1 MGRLKDQTEA
11 RNGDVAGHIVRWGVA
26 QALFPHERESG
37 DRYVVQPC
45 AGGLLLAAVDGTGH
59 GTEAAAAAT
68 MAVATL
74 RSFADESPIALV
86 LRCHE
91 ELKGTR
97 GAVMT
102 VVFLHLSN
110 RTLTWLGVGN
120 VEAVVCHAIG
130 GKMTTVDRA
139 LLRAGVIG
147 YQLPVLR
154 SEMLPLNLHD
164 TVILATDGVKPG
176 FEDTLDLTR
185 DPQSIADDIL
195 ARHGG
200 GVDDALVLVAR
211 YLGRDATESP
221 ATV

>member
-1 MGRLKDQTEA
+1 MGRLS
-11 RNGDVAGHIVRWGVA
+11 DVIRWGVA
-26 QALFPHERESG
+26 DAPFPRERESG

-45 AGGLLLAAVDGTGH
+45 PGGFLLAVVDGTGH
-59 GTEAAAAAT
+59 GAEAANAARIA
-68 MAVATL
+68 ADTL
-74 RSFADESPIALV
+74 KAFAHESPTALM
-86 LRCHE
+86 LRCHD

-102 VVFLHLSN
+102 LAFLHVRA

-120 VEAVVCHAIG
+120 VEAVLCHGSNGVTA
-130 GKMTTVDRA
+130 KADRA

-154 SEMLPLNLHD
+154 AETIPLRPYD

-176 FEDTLDLTR
+176 FEEMLDLKSE
-185 DPQSIADDIL
+185 PQSIADEIL
-195 ARHGG
+195 KRYGG

-211 YLGRDATESP
+211 YLGWNGA
-221 ATV
+221 